1 MINLATILGVENRK
15 RLNYISLILLLNVAG
30 FFYYLY
36 FLIENGYLPSPF
48 IYDKSDT
55 FMDLFNVLYW
65 AYDDGRYTEWGS
77 VYPPINFIFLR
88 FFNFVFAGS
97 VFGDAVLMRENSQF
111 VIAGVCLI
119 YLAIPALI
127 LKLAYWRD
135 FTRNEK
141 ILIYFAIVLSSPLLF
156 TLERGNVILLAPLIL
171 ALAISKIG
179 VARSFSIALLINI
192 KPYFALLM
200 IYYIARNNW
209 KGFVTCSLLSGL
221 IFVITGLALDN
232 QFLEFFR
239 NLFSYSQEAELYSLR
254 EVMALPSSLSA
265 FSYIL
270 KHPDGAMS
278 ATGFLNTGQIEAIVY
293 LVEIT
298 KWGVLAI
305 ALVAL
310 FMRSKQMRDMEI
322 FTSLVVVI
330 SNLGIWVGGYTYI
343 LYVALIPVFISMRNK
358 WLYIGLL
365 SLIAM
370 PLDVIPMMG
379 DYIGIQY
386 SYLAAEHIDIMW
398 TLGLGSVI
406 RPLANVTLLIL
417 LAYEFLARKN
427 EVTSNNLFRD
437 TSFSDSFGLVE
448 KRQNDA

>member
-55 FMDLFNVLYW
+55 FMDFFNVLYW

-77 VYPPINFIFLR
+77 VYPPINFIFMR

-111 VIAGVCLI
+111 VIAGICLI
-119 YLAIPALI
+119 YLAVPALI

-141 ILIYFAIVLSSPLLF
+141 ILIYFTIVLSSPLLF

-179 VARSFSIALLINI
+179 AARSFSIALLINI

-221 IFVITGLALDN
+221 IFAITGLVLDN

-239 NLFSYSQEAELYSLR
+239 NLFSYSQETELYSLR

-270 KHPDGAMS
+270 KHPDGAMF
-278 ATGFLNTGQIEAIVY
+278 AAGFLSSESIKMIVY
-293 LVEIT
+293 LIEAA
-298 KWGVLAI
+298 KWSVLAI
-305 ALVAL
+305 SLAAL
-310 FMRSKQMRDMEI
+310 FMRSRQMRDTEV
-322 FTSLVVVI
+322 FALLVVGI

-343 LYVALIPVFISMRNK
+343 LYIALIPVVIKMRAK
-358 WLYIGLL
+358 WLYIGLI
-365 SLIAM
+365 SIMAM
-370 PLDVIPMMG
+370 PLDIIPLLG
-379 DYIGIQY
+379 DYIGMQY
-386 SYLAAEHIDIMW
+386 SYLAAERIEILW
-398 TLGLGSVI
+398 TAGLGSVI
-406 RPLANVTLLIL
+406 RPIANLALLL
-417 LAYEFLARKN
+417 LLSHEFFARKS
-427 EVTSNNLFRD
+427 ESISNNTVRD
-437 TSFSDSFGLVE
+437 DSFSDSYGLVE
-448 KRQNDA
+448 KG

>member
-1 MINLATILGVENRK
+1 
-15 RLNYISLILLLNVAG
+15 
-30 FFYYLY
+30 
-36 FLIENGYLPSPF
+36 
-48 IYDKSDT
+48 
-55 FMDLFNVLYW
+55 MDLFNVLYW

-88 FFNFVFAGS
+88 FLNLVFAGS
-97 VFGDAVLMRENSQF
+97 VFGDAALMRENSQF

-156 TLERGNVILLAPLIL
+156 TLERGNVILLVPLIL

-239 NLFSYSQEAELYSLR
+239 NLFNYSQEAELYSLR

-310 FMRSKQMRDMEI
+310 FMRSRQMRDMEI
-322 FTSLVVVI
+322 FTLLVVVI

-343 LYVALIPVFISMRNK
+343 LYVALIPVFISTQNK
-358 WLYIGLL
+358 WPYIGLL

-379 DYIGIQY
+379 DYIGMQY
-386 SYLAAEHIDIMW
+386 SYLAAEDIEIMW

-406 RPLANVTLLIL
+406 RPLASVTLLIL

-437 TSFSDSFGLVE
+437 TGFSDSFGLVE
-448 KRQNDA
+448 KRQNDTQSK

>member
-55 FMDLFNVLYW
+55 FMDFFNVLYW

-77 VYPPINFIFLR
+77 VYPPINFIFMR

-111 VIAGVCLI
+111 VIAGICLI
-119 YLAIPALI
+119 YLAVPALI

-141 ILIYFAIVLSSPLLF
+141 ILIYFTIVLSSPLLF

-179 VARSFSIALLINI
+179 AARSFSIALLINI

-221 IFVITGLALDN
+221 IFAITGLVLDN

-239 NLFSYSQEAELYSLR
+239 NLFSYSQETELYSLR
-254 EVMALPSSLSA
+254 EVMALPSSVSA

-270 KHPDGAMS
+270 KHPDGVMF
-278 ATGFLNTGQIEAIVY
+278 ATDFLSTGRIEAIIY
-293 LVEIT
+293 FVEIT

-305 ALVAL
+305 ALAAL
-310 FMRSKQMRDMEI
+310 FMRLKQMHDTEI
-322 FTSLVVVI
+322 FTALVVVI

-343 LYVALIPVFISMRNK
+343 LYVALIPVFILMRNK

-370 PLDVIPMMG
+370 PLDVIPILG
-379 DYIGIQY
+379 GYIGMKY
-386 SYLAAEHIDIMW
+386 SYLAAEHIEIMW
-398 TLGLGSVI
+398 TWGLGSVI
-406 RPLANVTLLIL
+406 RPLANLTLLIL

-437 TSFSDSFGLVE
+437 TGFSDRFGLVE
-448 KRQNDA
+448 K